1 MAGNQGN
8 YRENPTRNE
17 KKYKKANGQP
27 RLKEKSSRAKSD
39 NVCPYAKKC
48 GGCDYPVSYTHL
60 DVYKRQVQSLGIMKL
75 PQIMENCMMW

>member
-8 YRENPTRNE
+8 YREKPTRNE

-48 GGCDYPVSYTHL
+48 GGCDYQGVEYNEQL
-60 DVYKRQVQSLGIMKL
+60 KNQAGIHEKAAKAFFAL
-75 PQIMENCMMW
+75 WSRLSA

>member
-8 YRENPTRNE
+8 YREKTTRNE

-48 GGCDYPVSYTHL
+48 GGCDY
-60 DVYKRQVQSLGIMKL
+60 QGI
-75 PQIMENCMMW
+75 

>member
-48 GGCDYPVSYTHL
+48 GGCDYQGV
-60 DVYKRQVQSLGIMKL
+60 
-75 PQIMENCMMW
+75 E